1 MIQKLLEKIVQQEQS
16 ALIKQVD
23 KQRWTPLHCAAYFDC
38 LKSAIMLL
46 KVDRSIAYM
55 KDAKGMTALHINCS
69 PSRPFNGNEIY
80 FRILS

>member
-1 MIQKLLEKIVQQEQS
+1 MIQKILVGKTQEEQS
-16 ALIKQVD
+16 AFIKQVD

-38 LKSAIMLL
+38 LKSTIMLL

-55 KDAKGMTALHINCS
+55 KDAKGMTALHVNRS